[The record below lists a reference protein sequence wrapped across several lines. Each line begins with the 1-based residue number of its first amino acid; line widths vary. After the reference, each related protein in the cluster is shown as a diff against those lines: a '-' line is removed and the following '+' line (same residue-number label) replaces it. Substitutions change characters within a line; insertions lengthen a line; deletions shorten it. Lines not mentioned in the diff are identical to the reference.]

1 MPVSN
6 DNGRVLEYMIVNQ
19 IENTIKNRC
28 KLTKNAINQNTRDV
42 EKLPLISK
50 ELLNHYEKNVPKI
63 SDWIIKNFNDELIEI
78 DRLSDSFGM
87 KGDVTDIRIKSGTKT
102 LNISCKN
109 NNTSVKHQRPGTTP
123 EHFGLQNN
131 DNLSKIFKVRYS
143 EINSNFYLESKSKN
157 LNLKYYNEI
166 EEKKKTK
173 YLYNPICNLVS
184 EFINS
189 NSSKG
194 DIYQKFLLGHTD
206 YTQIILNKKNI
217 EIKEFSNLPKSNL
230 VSSFINNNGHIIV
243 DFHNSIILSMRLHN
257 ASSKITETGS
267 LKFDTKIEKMNIPI
281 TFYDCV

>member
-19 IENTIKNRC
+19 IENTIKDRC
-28 KLTKNAINQNTRDV
+28 KLTNNAINQNNRDI
-42 EKLPLISK
+42 EKLSLIK
-50 ELLNHYEKNVPKI
+50 KKLLNHYEKNVPKI
-63 SDWIIKNFNDELIEI
+63 SEWIIKNFNDELLEI

-87 KGDVTDIRIKSGTKT
+87 KGDVTDIRIKSDAKI

-123 EHFGLQNN
+123 QHFGFQND
-131 DNLSKIFKVRYS
+131 DNLSKIFKARYN

-166 EEKKKTK
+166 EEKNKTN
-173 YLYNPICNLVS
+173 YLYKPICDLVD
-184 EFINS
+184 EFINN

-194 DIYQKFLLGHTD
+194 DIYQKFLLGQTD

-243 DFHNSIILSMRLHN
+243 DFHNDIVLSMRLHN
-257 ASSKITETGS
+257 ASSKITERGS